1 MPTLIGYAPPSG
13 HDQEQLPRD
22 IRKTGI
28 DPNFWYPLAQ
38 SRELN
43 AGATRAVSFAGAPIV
58 LIRGKAGRVFA
69 LEDRCAHR
77 QIPLHL
83 GEVQDDGI
91 KCSYHGWTYDQGGR
105 CTSVPY
111 LASNGLRPNHVRAY
125 PCREAHGLIFVFPG
139 DASRASSVS
148 FPDLPTA
155 SDPNYKT
162 RVLNRRVD
170 CHYTF
175 MHENL
180 MDMNHQFLHR
190 RLMGGIKT
198 LFLGARAGENWVE
211 TDYTFSRASGAQ
223 PWGEKFMIGERRA
236 GPETGQRDLMTI
248 RTEYPY
254 QALKFWRAGVE
265 HPVLDLW
272 NAYIPRDHA
281 QRTNHTFGLMMI
293 RRPSLPFLMDLVW
306 PAIVWF
312 TNGIFAED
320 RRICELEQ
328 AAFDAQ
334 GHDQN
339 QEIFPA
345 IRALRSV
352 LVNNGVPMSE

>member
-1 MPTLIGYAPPSG
+1 MPLDPAVR
-13 HDQEQLPRD
+13 LPAYDPGLSRD
-22 IRKTGI
+22 IRKTGL
-28 DPNFWYPLAQ
+28 DPNFWYPVAR
-38 SRELN
+38 SSELKP
-43 AGATRAVSFAGAPIV
+43 AKTHAVSFAGDPIV
-58 LIRGKAGRVFA
+58 LVRGKAGQVFA

-83 GEVQDDGI
+83 GEVQEAGL
-91 KCSYHGWTYDQGGR
+91 KCSYHGWTYDHTGR

-111 LASNGLRPNHVRAY
+111 LAHSGMRANQVKAY
-125 PCREAHGLIFVFPG
+125 PCREAHGFIFVFPG
-139 DASRASSVS
+139 NRARAESVV
-148 FPDLPTA
+148 FPAIPTA
-155 SDPNYKT
+155 SDPAYKT
-162 RVLNRRVD
+162 RVLNRRVN

-198 LFLGARAGENWVE
+198 MFLNTRSGDNWLE
-211 TDYTFSRASGAQ
+211 TDYTFTRASGQQ
-223 PWGEKFMIGERRA
+223 PWGEKFMIGERLG
-236 GPETGQRDLMTI
+236 GPAIGLRDLMTI

-254 QALKFWRAGVE
+254 QTLKFWRAGAA
-265 HPVLDLW
+265 HPALDLW
-272 NAYIPRDHA
+272 TVYIPLDRA
-281 QRTNHTFGLMMI
+281 QRTNHTYGLMMI
-293 RRPSLPFLMDLVW
+293 RRPSPPWLMDLLW

-328 AAFDAQ
+328 AAFEMQNEDR
-334 GHDQN
+334 N

-345 IRALRSV
+345 IRDLRQV
-352 LVNNGVPMSE
+352 LVNNGVPL